1 MKNGCREVNIIFLL
15 DTLAQGG
22 SEKSA
27 IILINLINKYSIIN
41 LSVVILDSG
50 EKNPRFI
57 KNQYRIPDEVKV
69 DYIYKKNYRSIEKLI
84 LTPITLYK
92 LKRKI
97 KNNVVDTI
105 VSFHDYSNLLN
116 VLLKKTFNHKVI
128 TSERR
133 YSKHY
138 FGIRNI
144 YMKFFIKYVFNSS
157 DIIISNDIEIRESLI
172 NDYKISSK
180 ISVLNNLFI
189 NIKSDNKTSTNGNDK
204 FITFI
209 TAGRLSNE
217 KNTKD
222 ILYALSKMTNKQVRL
237 IILGSGPNEKKLK
250 NLASSL
256 NIQKQVQFLGGVGN
270 VHDYFTNADI
280 FVFSSLNEGFPNV
293 ILEAMYAELPIIS
306 YHFKA
311 GIKSI
316 LDNGKYGVLIEKSNI
331 DKLSYAMDELS
342 VNKNLQE
349 KYSNLSKKRIKNYC
363 DEKKYFNDFIN
374 IIN

>member
-1 MKNGCREVNIIFLL
+1 MNIIFLL

-27 IILINLINKYSIIN
+27 IILMNLIKKYSIIN

-57 KNQYRIPDEVKV
+57 KDQYRIPDEVKV

-157 DIIISNDIEIRESLI
+157 DIIISNDIEIKESLI
-172 NDYKISSK
+172 NDYNISSK

-222 ILYALSKMTNKQVRL
+222 ILYALSKMTNKQARL

-270 VHDYFTNADI
+270 VHDYFTNADV